1 MFAFAPYVLC
11 PQVLQVGRNE
21 CRHEATGLRHRM
33 VASFPFF
40 SLRSCRRQVLK
51 RIYLQSLNRRK
62 VCLLR
67 GGVKVSFV
75 LADALSLVRR
85 FPSDLYCDFRCGHC
99 SRSRLCAVADR
110 RGQNNEE
117 KNEIRGS
124 ISYGATFAV
133 KKTLRAPATAPLDV
147 LGWSETN
154 YSLPTCYYCER
165 AWTRE
170 AQIGQ
175 LNRQRKRCRN
185 VID

>member
-1 MFAFAPYVLC
+1 MIGGFCGASNFVWGHLKGYSMFAFAPSVLC

-99 SRSRLCAVADR
+99 SRSRLCVVADR

-117 KNEIRGS
+117 K
-124 ISYGATFAV
+124 
-133 KKTLRAPATAPLDV
+133 K
-147 LGWSETN
+147 
-154 YSLPTCYYCER
+154 
-165 AWTRE
+165 
-170 AQIGQ
+170 
-175 LNRQRKRCRN
+175 
-185 VID
+185 

>member
-11 PQVLQVGRNE
+11 PQVLQVGRDE

-85 FPSDLYCDFRCGHC
+85 FPSDLYCDF

-117 KNEIRGS
+117 KKLN
-124 ISYGATFAV
+124 
-133 KKTLRAPATAPLDV
+133 
-147 LGWSETN
+147 
-154 YSLPTCYYCER
+154 
-165 AWTRE
+165 TRE
-170 AQIGQ
+170 YILRRDVRSEEDFESAG
-175 LNRQRKRCRN
+175 NCTSRCVRLE
-185 VID
+185 

>member
-1 MFAFAPYVLC
+1 MTSDV
-11 PQVLQVGRNE
+11 
-21 CRHEATGLRHRM
+21 ATVH
-33 VASFPFF
+33 
-40 SLRSCRRQVLK
+40 
-51 RIYLQSLNRRK
+51 
-62 VCLLR
+62 
-67 GGVKVSFV
+67 
-75 LADALSLVRR
+75 
-85 FPSDLYCDFRCGHC
+85 
-99 SRSRLCAVADR
+99 AVACVPLRIAEDKITR
-110 RGQNNEE
+110 K

-147 LGWSETN
+147 LGWTETN